1 MLKIFITDLQA
12 YNEGHLVGKW
22 IELPLTAF
30 ELAQALS
37 EVLSE
42 GESVSGTDNHEEHF
56 ITDYEWQEHEF
67 FSTIDEYEDI
77 YKLNKKL
84 QAIAEVETEKH
95 KAIAFL
101 LTEGLATDVKD
112 AIDKADDVTIHE
124 NQSMSDLAYDLMQEC
139 YNADALPSIIAN
151 HIDYE
156 GIGRD
161 LEMDGNYFEIG
172 GDIYEYAS

>member
-1 MLKIFITDLQA
+1 MLKILITDLQA
-12 YNEGHLVGKW
+12 YNEGSLVGEW

-30 ELAQALS
+30 ELSQALS

-42 GESVSGTDNHEEHF
+42 GEFVTKTDNHEEVF
-56 ITDYEWQEHEF
+56 ITDYEWDENEF
-67 FSTIDEYEDI
+67 FSTVDEYENI
-77 YKLNKKL
+77 YELNKKL
-84 QAIAEVETEKH
+84 QTIAEVESDKH

-101 LTEGLATDVKD
+101 LTQGLVRSVED
-112 AIDKADDVTIHE
+112 ARDKADEVTIHE

-172 GDIYEYAS
+172 SDVYEYAS